1 MFAVRCDAWA
11 VSAMRI
17 VAPHHADVRTFH
29 IERLDWEIPYSR
41 LRDREIPNSERVEI
55 PDGEMEKEMAF
66 LKTSRDA
73 LGRSEMSRDSLN
85 TVIYRHLPVLIVIYR
100 HLPTFAATYRHF
112 HSFTVIYRHFPSSP
126 AIYRQFGHIWGGDLG
141 SFDAQTQPKME
152 V

>member
-17 VAPHHADVRTFH
+17 VAPRHADVRPFQ
-29 IERLDWEIPYSR
+29 IERLEWEIPDSR

-66 LKTSRDA
+66 FETSRDV

-85 TVIYRHLPVLIVIYR
+85 TVIYRHLPSFAVIYR
-100 HLPTFAATYRHF
+100 HLPPNTVIDSHLP
-112 HSFTVIYRHFPSSP
+112 SFTVTHRHLRP
-126 AIYRQFGHIWGGDLG
+126 IWTRVG
-141 SFDAQTQPKME
+141 
-152 V
+152 